1 MSALV
6 LTAGGARGAY
16 QVGVLKR
23 IGEISALKRGPTPF
37 QIIAGAS
44 AGAINGATLA
54 AGSSDY
60 RQTTLKLAELWGK
73 LKAES
78 VFRTELTSLGGLSM
92 QMLKDLVFGG
102 MIGGG
107 RAQSLLDG
115 SPLGPFLAQ
124 HLPLHGIQAA
134 IERGH
139 LYALAI
145 TATDYSSGKSFT
157 FIQGQKGHPMWQK
170 SRRVC
175 VATPIRIEHI
185 CASAAIPMVFQSVL
199 IETPQGSSYFGD
211 GALRLTTPLSPA
223 IRLGAD
229 RVFAISVRSQK
240 AAEKRM
246 LEEGLFKAPEKGH
259 TKKPPLAQVS
269 GVILNSIFLDHLDAD
284 VDHLKRINEIIENY
298 GASQERTLHLSEP
311 IRKIDSFIMS
321 PSEDLGKIAEIHAG
335 KMPFVVR
342 YFMEGLG
349 TSRADS
355 SDLMSYLLFDRAY
368 TRELIDLGYKDA
380 CARIDE
386 VEEFLCGAQAA
397 SLLKAG

>member
-16 QVGVLKR
+16 QVGILKR
-23 IGEISALKRGPTPF
+23 IGEISSFKRGPSPF

-54 AGSSDY
+54 AGSSEY
-60 RQTTLKLAELWGK
+60 RLTTLVLAELWGK

-78 VFRTELTSLGGLSM
+78 VFRTELKSLGGLSL
-92 QMLKDLVFGG
+92 QLIKDLVFGG
-102 MIGGG
+102 LIGGG

-115 SPLGPFLAQ
+115 SPLGPFLTQ
-124 HLPLHGIQAA
+124 HLPLHGIQSS
-134 IERGH
+134 IDRGD
-139 LYALAI
+139 LFALAI

-170 SRRVC
+170 SRRVT
-175 VATPIRIEHI
+175 VATAIRIEHI
-185 CASAAIPMVFQSVL
+185 CASAAIPMVFQPVL

-223 IRLGAD
+223 IRLGAN

-240 AAEKRM
+240 AAEERLK
-246 LEEGLFKAPEKGH
+246 EEGLFKAVDKAH
-259 TKKPPLAQVS
+259 TRKPPLAQVS

-284 VDHLKRINEIIENY
+284 VEHLKRINEIITNY
-298 GASQERTLHLSEP
+298 SASKESSLRLSEP
-311 IRKIDSFIMS
+311 IRQIDSLIMS
-321 PSEDLGKIAEIHAG
+321 PSEDLGKIAETHAN

-368 TRELIDLGYKDA
+368 TRELINLGYKDA
-380 CARIDE
+380 SARIDE
-386 VEEFLCGAQAA
+386 IEAFLCEAQAA